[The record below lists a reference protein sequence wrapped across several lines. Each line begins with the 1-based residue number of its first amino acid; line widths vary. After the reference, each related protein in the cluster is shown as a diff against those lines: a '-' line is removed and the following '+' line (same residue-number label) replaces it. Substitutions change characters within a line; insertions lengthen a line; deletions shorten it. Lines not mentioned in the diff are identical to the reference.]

1 MKLRKEKKKK
11 KKKKRKESRTG
22 RKITRI
28 SRRGA
33 SYFPFK
39 KHTDTRPDM
48 QIY

>member
-11 KKKKRKESRTG
+11 KKKERRTD
-22 RKITRI
+22 RKITQI
-28 SRRGA
+28 SRREA